1 VLATSSGATVI
12 TPTLAGGG
20 APAAAGVVAFLSPQ
34 ALSSKIR
41 RAEGTNARDVR
52 FMLSSQS
59 KNAIC
64 RTLMIIKELQNE
76 NSEML
81 LGLQATKSLS

>member
-1 VLATSSGATVI
+1 VVLATFSVATVI
-12 TPTLAGGG
+12 TPTFAGGG
-20 APAAAGVVAFLSPQ
+20 APAAAGGTAFLSPQ

-41 RAEGTNARDVR
+41 RAEGNNARDVR
-52 FMLSSQS
+52 FMLSCQS

-76 NSEML
+76 NSE
-81 LGLQATKSLS
+81 A